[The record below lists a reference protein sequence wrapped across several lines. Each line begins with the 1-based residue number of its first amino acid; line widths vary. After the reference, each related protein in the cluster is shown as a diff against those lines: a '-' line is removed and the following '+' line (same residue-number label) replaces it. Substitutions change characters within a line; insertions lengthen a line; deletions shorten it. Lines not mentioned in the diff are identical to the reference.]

1 MSNQLSPSAQA
12 SLVVSSIINKV
23 KIKPIVNNITEDIT
37 DVKGKELF
45 PNNLSNIF
53 ICARKRSG
61 KSSLIGNILRKMADK
76 RTTVVI
82 FSSTNNID
90 PCWINIKD
98 MLEKKGI
105 AVISYTHFIDDET
118 GQNLLNDFLKELETD
133 EKEDEKEIKSNLASP
148 NVITG
153 DGTYLRFEGE
163 KEQEKVRK
171 PYVPKKSVPKFILC
185 FDDLSSDLRHI
196 SVIKNLKSNRHRGIM
211 NILSSQYFLDLNTGA
226 MSNLDYMVIFKGQDE
241 DKLEK
246 IHKRL
251 DLGIDF
257 NTFKRYYEYAVKN
270 PYCFLWIDIRNDE
283 YRKNF
288 NEQLK

>member
-1 MSNQLSPSAQA
+1 MNTE
-12 SLVVSSIINKV
+12 IINKV
-23 KIKPIVNNITEDIT
+23 KIKPIVNNITEEIT

-45 PNNLSNIF
+45 ANNLSNIF

-61 KSSLIGNILRKMADK
+61 KSSLIGNILKKMADK
-76 RTTVVI
+76 RTTIII
-82 FSSTNNID
+82 FSSTANID

-105 AVISYTHFIDDET
+105 PVISYTHFIDDET
-118 GQNLLNDFLKELETD
+118 GQNLLNDFLKDLETE
-133 EKEDEKEIKSNLASP
+133 EKEEEIEDVNP
-148 NVITG
+148 NIMTG
-153 DGTYLRFEGE
+153 DGTFLRFQGEGE
-163 KEQEKVRK
+163 QNKSKPKK
-171 PYVPKKSVPKFILC
+171 PYVPKKSVPKYILC

-211 NILSSQYFLDLNTGA
+211 NILSSQYFHDLNTGA
-226 MSNLDYMVIFKGQDE
+226 MSNLDYMIVFKGQDE

-251 DLGIDF
+251 DLGIDYD
-257 NTFKRYYEYAVKN
+257 TFKRYYEYAVKD

-288 NEQLK
+288 NERLK

>member
-1 MSNQLSPSAQA
+1 MNTE
-12 SLVVSSIINKV
+12 IINKV
-23 KIKPIVNNITEDIT
+23 KIKPIVNNITEEIT

-61 KSSLIGNILRKMADK
+61 KSSLIGNILKKMADK
-76 RTTVVI
+76 RTTIII
-82 FSSTNNID
+82 FSSTANID

-98 MLEKKGI
+98 MLEKKNI
-105 AVISYTHFIDDET
+105 PVISYTHFIYDET
-118 GQNLLNDFLKELETD
+118 GQNLLNDFLKDLES
-133 EKEDEKEIKSNLASP
+133 EEIKEEEEIISP
-148 NVITG
+148 NKMTG
-153 DGTYLRFEGE
+153 DGTFLRFEPDKE
-163 KEQEKVRK
+163 KEKVKK
-171 PYVPKKSVPKFILC
+171 PYVPKKSVPKYILC

-226 MSNLDYMVIFKGQDE
+226 MSNLDYMIIFKGQDQ

-251 DLGIDF
+251 DLGIDYD
-257 NTFKRYYEYAVKN
+257 TFKRYYDFAVST
-270 PYCFLWIDIRNDE
+270 PYSFLYIDIRNDE

-288 NEQLK
+288 NELLK

>member
-1 MSNQLSPSAQA
+1 MNTE
-12 SLVVSSIINKV
+12 IINKV
-23 KIKPIVNNITEDIT
+23 KIKPIVNNITEEIT

-53 ICARKRSG
+53 ICSRKRSG
-61 KSSLIGNILRKMADK
+61 KSSLIGNILKKMSDK
-76 RTTVVI
+76 RTTIII
-82 FSSTNNID
+82 FSSTVNID

-98 MLEKKGI
+98 MLEKKNI
-105 AVISYTHFIDDET
+105 PVISYTHFIDDET
-118 GQNLLNDFLKELETD
+118 GQNLLNEFLKDLETE
-133 EKEDEKEIKSNLASP
+133 EKVEEDIENPISKNLM
-148 NVITG
+148 TG
-153 DGTYLRFEGE
+153 DGTFLRFEGDKE
-163 KEQEKVRK
+163 KQKIKK
-171 PYVPKKSVPKFILC
+171 PYVPKKSVPKYILC

-211 NILSSQYFLDLNTGA
+211 NLLSSQYFHDLNTGA
-226 MSNLDYMVIFKGQDE
+226 MSNLDYMVVFKGQDE

-251 DLGIDF
+251 DLGIPF
-257 NTFKRYYEYAVKN
+257 ETFKKYYEYAVKD

-288 NEQLK
+288 NELLK

>member
-1 MSNQLSPSAQA
+1 MNTE
-12 SLVVSSIINKV
+12 IINKV
-23 KIKPIVNNITEDIT
+23 KIKPIVNNITEEIT

-45 PNNLSNIF
+45 QNNLSNIF

-61 KSSLIGNILRKMADK
+61 KSSLIGNILKKMADK
-76 RTTVVI
+76 RTTIII
-82 FSSTNNID
+82 FSSTANID

-105 AVISYTHFIDDET
+105 PVISYTHFIDDET
-118 GQNLLNDFLKELETD
+118 GANLLNDFLKECEVE
-133 EKEDEKEIKSNLASP
+133 EKIEEGEQSK
-148 NVITG
+148 NVITE
-153 DGTYLRFEGE
+153 DGTFLKFESDKE
-163 KEQEKVRK
+163 KENIKK
-171 PYVPKKSVPKFILC
+171 PYVPKKSVPKYILC

-211 NILSSQYFLDLNTGA
+211 NLLSSQYFHDLNTGA
-226 MSNLDYMVIFKGQDE
+226 MSNLDYMIVFKGQDE

-257 NTFKRYYEYAVKN
+257 ETFKRYYEYAVKD

-288 NEQLK
+288 NERLK

>member
-1 MSNQLSPSAQA
+1 MSNQLLSPSAQA
-12 SLVVSSIINKV
+12 PLISSIINKV

-82 FSSTNNID
+82 FSSTNQID

-133 EKEDEKEIKSNLASP
+133 EKEEEEQINSV

-153 DGTYLRFEGE
+153 DGTYLRFEPE
-163 KEQEKVRK
+163 KEQEKKHR
-171 PYVPKKSVPKFILC
+171 PYVPKKSVPKYILC

-226 MSNLDYMVIFKGQDE
+226 MSNLDYMVIFKGQDT

>member
-1 MSNQLSPSAQA
+1 METK
-12 SLVVSSIINKV
+12 IINKV

-61 KSSLIGNILRKMADK
+61 KSSLIGNILKKMADK
-76 RTTVVI
+76 RTTIII
-82 FSSTNNID
+82 FSSTANID

-105 AVISYTHFIDDET
+105 PVISYTHFIDDET
-118 GQNLLNDFLKELETD
+118 GANLLNDFLKECEVE
-133 EKEDEKEIKSNLASP
+133 EKVEEP
-148 NVITG
+148 NKDSLGKNQITG
-153 DGTYLRFEGE
+153 DGVFLKFEPE
-163 KEQEKVRK
+163 KEEEKKNR
-171 PYVPKKSVPKFILC
+171 PYVPKKSVPKYILC

-196 SVIKNLKSNRHRGIM
+196 SVIKNLKSNRHRSIM
-211 NILSSQYFLDLNTGA
+211 NLMSSQYFHDLNTGA
-226 MSNLDYMVIFKGQDE
+226 MSNLDYMIVFKGQDE

-251 DLGIDF
+251 DLGIDYD
-257 NTFKRYYEYAVKN
+257 TFKRYYEYAVST
-270 PYCFLWIDIRNDE
+270 PYSFMYIDIRNDE

-288 NEQLK
+288 NERLK

>member
-1 MSNQLSPSAQA
+1 MNTE
-12 SLVVSSIINKV
+12 IINKV
-23 KIKPIVNNITEDIT
+23 KIKPIVNNITEEIT

-45 PNNLSNIF
+45 ANNLANIF
-53 ICARKRSG
+53 IMARKRSG
-61 KSSLIGNILRKMADK
+61 KSSLIGNILKKMADK
-76 RTTVVI
+76 RTTIII
-82 FSSTNNID
+82 FSSTANID

-105 AVISYTHFIDDET
+105 PVISYTHFIDDET
-118 GQNLLNDFLKELETD
+118 GANLLNDFLKECEVE
-133 EKEDEKEIKSNLASP
+133 EKIEEEEQSK
-148 NVITG
+148 NVITE
-153 DGTYLRFEGE
+153 DGTFLKFESDKE
-163 KEQEKVRK
+163 KENVKK
-171 PYVPKKSVPKFILC
+171 PYVPKKSVPKYILC

-211 NILSSQYFLDLNTGA
+211 NLLSSQYFHDLNTGA
-226 MSNLDYMVIFKGQDE
+226 MSNLDYMIVFKGQDE

-257 NTFKRYYEYAVKN
+257 ETFKRYYEYAVKD

-288 NEQLK
+288 NERLK

>member
-1 MSNQLSPSAQA
+1 MNTE
-12 SLVVSSIINKV
+12 IINKV
-23 KIKPIVNNITEDIT
+23 KIKPLVNNITEEIT
-37 DVKGKELF
+37 DVRGKALF
-45 PNNLSNIF
+45 KNNLSNIF

-61 KSSLIGNILRKMADK
+61 KSSLIGNILKKMADK
-76 RTTVVI
+76 RTTVII
-82 FSSTNNID
+82 FSSTANID

-98 MLEKKGI
+98 MLEKKNI
-105 AVISYTHFIDDET
+105 PVISYTHFIDDET
-118 GQNLLNDFLKELETD
+118 GNNLLNDFLKDLETE
-133 EKEDEKEIKSNLASP
+133 EKEEEPEEKKP
-148 NVITG
+148 NIMTG
-153 DGTYLRFEGE
+153 DGTYLKFEPE
-163 KEQEKVRK
+163 KEKEKVRK
-171 PYVPKKSVPKFILC
+171 PYVPKKSVPKYIMC

-226 MSNLDYMVIFKGQDE
+226 MSNLDYMIVFKGQDE

-257 NTFKRYYEYAVKN
+257 DTFKRYYEYAVKD
-270 PYCFLWIDIRNDE
+270 PYCFLYIDIRNDE

-288 NEQLK
+288 NELLK

>member
-1 MSNQLSPSAQA
+1 MNTE
-12 SLVVSSIINKV
+12 IINKV
-23 KIKPIVNNITEDIT
+23 KIKPIVNNITEEIT

-53 ICARKRSG
+53 IMARKRSG
-61 KSSLIGNILRKMADK
+61 KSSLTGNILKKMADK
-76 RTTVVI
+76 RTTVII
-82 FSSTNNID
+82 FSSTANID

-105 AVISYTHFIDDET
+105 PVISYTHFIDDET
-118 GQNLLNDFLKELETD
+118 GANLLNDFLKECEVE
-133 EKEDEKEIKSNLASP
+133 EKIEEEEQSK
-148 NVITG
+148 NVMTG
-153 DGTYLRFEGE
+153 DGVYLKFEPE
-163 KEQEKVRK
+163 KEKEKIKK
-171 PYVPKKSVPKFILC
+171 PYVPKKSVPKYILC

-211 NILSSQYFLDLNTGA
+211 NLLSSQYFHDLNTGA
-226 MSNLDYMVIFKGQDE
+226 MSNLDYMIVFKGQDE

-257 NTFKRYYEYAVKN
+257 ETFKRYYEYAVKD

-288 NEQLK
+288 NERLK

>member
-1 MSNQLSPSAQA
+1 MNTE
-12 SLVVSSIINKV
+12 IINKV
-23 KIKPIVNNITEDIT
+23 KIKPIVNNITEEIT

-61 KSSLIGNILRKMADK
+61 KSSLIGNILKKMADK
-76 RTTVVI
+76 RTTIII
-82 FSSTNNID
+82 FSSTANID
-90 PCWINIKD
+90 PCWINIKE
-98 MLEKKGI
+98 MLETKGI
-105 AVISYTHFIDDET
+105 PVISYTHFIDDET
-118 GQNLLNDFLKELETD
+118 GANLLNDFLKECEVE
-133 EKEDEKEIKSNLASP
+133 EKIEEEDKNNLGK
-148 NVITG
+148 NVITD
-153 DGTYLRFEGE
+153 DGTFLKFEPE
-163 KEQEKVRK
+163 KDEEKIKK
-171 PYVPKKSVPKFILC
+171 PYVPKKSVPKYILC

-196 SVIKNLKSNRHRGIM
+196 SVIKNLKSNRHRHIM
-211 NILSSQYFLDLNTGA
+211 NLLSSQYFHDLNTGA
-226 MSNLDYMVIFKGQDE
+226 MSNLDYMVVFKGQDE

-257 NTFKRYYEYAVKN
+257 ETFKKYYEYAVKD

-288 NEQLK
+288 NERLK